1 MPVREGLCMHSFK
14 LALVKVIG
22 FILVFT
28 LACTPSLIYYY
39 KYGSENNNYKPEL
52 YEQNGKIDFL
62 FCGASQSVWGFV
74 PEVMDDL
81 CDVNSFNISS
91 GLLSWEGRY
100 TIIKEVVENNPVKT
114 LVMDLSYNSFARSND
129 TDSIEGTI
137 LLSEHLSFK
146 SRVNFT
152 MKSLSIDDTAVYIGY
167 VLRTGSYGLVKSIFS
182 KEQRK
187 PEFAGKGYWSDKD
200 PVSFVG
206 KVYWQEGTYPEY
218 KQYDCDSES
227 VTYLGKIMEY
237 CEQKGITVYLVTTPY
252 PTRVISWSDRNGV
265 LDVNKE
271 IAQTYGCTLYDLNLY
286 KDKDKFFND
295 ETSYYDEEHLS
306 TEGAVSCT
314 KLLARLISENN
325 EGIAGSNDFYHNYN
339 EFIDAY
345 FEKN

>member
-1 MPVREGLCMHSFK
+1 
-14 LALVKVIG
+14 
-22 FILVFT
+22 
-28 LACTPSLIYYY
+28 
-39 KYGSENNNYKPEL
+39 
-52 YEQNGKIDFL
+52 
-62 FCGASQSVWGFV
+62 
-74 PEVMDDL
+74 
-81 CDVNSFNISS
+81 
-91 GLLSWEGRY
+91 
-100 TIIKEVVENNPVKT
+100 
-114 LVMDLSYNSFARSND
+114 
-129 TDSIEGTI
+129 
-137 LLSEHLSFK
+137 
-146 SRVNFT
+146 
-152 MKSLSIDDTAVYIGY
+152 
-167 VLRTGSYGLVKSIFS
+167 
-182 KEQRK
+182 
-187 PEFAGKGYWSDKD
+187 
-200 PVSFVG
+200 
-206 KVYWQEGTYPEY
+206 
-218 KQYDCDSES
+218 
-227 VTYLGKIMEY
+227 MEY